1 MIEKNII
8 LLILNCEKYKYK
20 AVKQKETWIKE
31 YYILNNL
38 ISIDNSDTSIYFH
51 IIGNPNLQEEFLF
64 NINDNILYIKV
75 EDDYNSLPKKILKS
89 FQAINTLYK
98 FKYIFKT
105 DDDQQLLDIKFLINL
120 QKLLLMNWSNENKR
134 IHYGGQVITI
144 NKPYL
149 SQYNILHPELPKN
162 IPLLNTKYCS
172 GRFYLLSSMAVKYL
186 ITKEK
191 DIIKEFLEDYA
202 IGYNL
207 HEIFKKN
214 IINLQTNNYFIDFI
228 F

>member
-31 YYILNNL
+31 YYMLNNL
-38 ISIDNSDTSIYFH
+38 ISIDNSDTFIYFH

-75 EDDYNSLPKKILKS
+75 EDDYISLPKKILKS
-89 FQAINTLYK
+89 FQAINNTYK

-207 HEIFKKN
+207 HEIFKTN
-214 IINLQTNNYFIDFI
+214 ILNLNTNKYFIDF
-228 F
+228 